1 MPIPGDN
8 GNPKLEREKQD
19 MRIEEESK
27 NAGQI
32 KSELRFN
39 KPEGKKESYLGR
51 IG

>member
-8 GNPKLEREKQD
+8 GNPKQEREKQN

-27 NAGQI
+27 TAGDV

-39 KPEGKKESYLGR
+39 KPEGKKETYLGR